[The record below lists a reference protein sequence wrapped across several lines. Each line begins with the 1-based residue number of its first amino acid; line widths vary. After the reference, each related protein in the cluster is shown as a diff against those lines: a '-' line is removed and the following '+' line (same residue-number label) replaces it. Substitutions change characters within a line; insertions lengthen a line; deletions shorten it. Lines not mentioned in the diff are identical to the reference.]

1 MHKRVFL
8 RAAVLGLTVVPWAG
22 CQTQQWTNPAALTLA
37 ARQQSLAQTPI
48 AKANQTKSNQ
58 PNHTPSAP
66 SMPGAPAM
74 LTKGHPSNSILNPA
88 ANEIALVQHTEPS
101 SDSYAVPREPLPPVY
116 SAQSNGPMMNGQ
128 MMSGPMMP
136 GPVGPTMMPPRS
148 HAAHSCP
155 SCSRVGQRYQP
166 VFSQFENGVDC
177 SPSTTVSC
185 GPCNP
190 VDSFAVPRQAD
201 PQEYLF
207 DGGDRG
213 PTVRLRKDDSL
224 SGLDTEDTVIQYET
238 ADGKSDVV
246 SGCRVAIYAPRFASV
261 RKRTSTAQNDV
272 AMRLRTTDQP
282 SGPGQFIDRL
292 PSVSVSRP
300 EKVVNQGNVNVIES
314 VRDRDQ
320 LLPAEMVLPMLVASE
335 AFKPYED
342 FTLIRNGDLKGTDL
356 ARFAKATAAARTWTN
371 VDELHVLIDGQETT
385 EITSKKQAEEFR
397 LYEYKGARIRL
408 CKVAS
413 EQMAN
418 PGDIISFTIRF
429 DNVGEQPLSKLVVTD
444 SLTPRLEYVEGSEKS
459 SVAAKFSTQPN
470 VAGSDVLRWELQDGL
485 KVGDGGLIRFDC
497 KVR

>member
-1 MHKRVFL
+1 MHKRIFV
-8 RAAVLGLTVVPWAG
+8 RAVVLGMTVVPWAG
-22 CQTQQWTNPAALTLA
+22 CQTQQLTTPTALNLT
-37 ARQQSLAQTPI
+37 ARQQSLAQTPL
-48 AKANQTKSNQ
+48 AKANQAKSNQ
-58 PNHTPSAP
+58 PSNLPNTVA
-66 SMPGAPAM
+66 MP
-74 LTKGHPSNSILNPA
+74 TKGHASNRAP
-88 ANEIALVQHTEPS
+88 NEIALVQYTEPS
-101 SDSYAVPREPLPPVY
+101 SDSYAVPREPLPPVH
-116 SAQSNGPMMNGQ
+116 SAYSNGPMMV
-128 MMSGPMMP
+128 GPVMP
-136 GPVGPTMMPPRS
+136 GHVGPTMMPPRS
-148 HAAHSCP
+148 MAAHSCP
-155 SCSRVGQRYQP
+155 SCSMIGQRYQP

-190 VDSFAVPRQAD
+190 VDAFAVPRQSD

-261 RKRTSTAQNDV
+261 RKRTSTAQSDV

-292 PSVSVSRP
+292 PSVSVSKP
-300 EKVVNQGNVNVIES
+300 EKLANQGNVNVIES

-320 LLPAEMVLPMLVASE
+320 LVPAEMVLPMLVASE

-342 FTLIRNGDLKGTDL
+342 FSLMRNGDLKGTDL
-356 ARFAKATAAARTWTN
+356 ARFAKAAAAARTWTN

-418 PGDIISFTIRF
+418 PGDTISFTIRF
-429 DNVGEQPLSKLVVTD
+429 DSPFPFYENAVRKRQNRTIVKLRSGHMIKMVIEVRVSKKVTGD
-444 SLTPRLEYVEGSEKS
+444 MSLLLES
-459 SVAAKFSTQPN
+459 
-470 VAGSDVLRWELQDGL
+470 
-485 KVGDGGLIRFDC
+485 
-497 KVR
+497 

>member
-1 MHKRVFL
+1 MNNPMHKRVFV
-8 RAAVLGLTVVPWAG
+8 RAVILGLTIVPWVG
-22 CQTQQWTNPAALTLA
+22 CQTQQLTNRTALHQT
-37 ARQQSLAQTPI
+37 ARQQSLAQTPL
-48 AKANQTKSNQ
+48 AKASQPKSNQ
-58 PNHTPSAP
+58 PSSLANATA
-66 SMPGAPAM
+66 MP
-74 LTKGHPSNSILNPA
+74 TRGHASQTVP
-88 ANEIALVQHTEPS
+88 NEIALVQHTEPS
-101 SDSYAVPREPLPPVY
+101 SDSYAVPREPLPTVY
-116 SAQSNGPMMNGQ
+116 SAHDNGPMMA
-128 MMSGPMMP
+128 GPMMS

-148 HAAHSCP
+148 MAAHSCP
-155 SCSRVGQRYQP
+155 SCSMIGQRYQP

-190 VDSFAVPRQAD
+190 VDSFAVPRQSD

-261 RKRTSTAQNDV
+261 RKRMSTAQSDV

-292 PSVSVSRP
+292 PTVSVSKP
-300 EKVVNQGNVNVIES
+300 EKLVNQGNVNVIES

-320 LLPAEMVLPMLVASE
+320 LVPAEMVLPMLVASE

-342 FTLIRNGDLKGTDL
+342 FSLMRNGDLKGTDL
-356 ARFAKATAAARTWTN
+356 ARFAKAAAAARTWTN

-470 VAGSDVLRWELQDGL
+470 AAGSDVLRWELQDGL
-485 KVGDGGLIRFDC
+485 KPGDGGLIRFDC

>member
-1 MHKRVFL
+1 MNNPMHKRVFV
-8 RAAVLGLTVVPWAG
+8 RAVILGLTIVPWVG
-22 CQTQQWTNPAALTLA
+22 CQTQQLTNPTALHQT
-37 ARQQSLAQTPI
+37 ARQQSLAQTPL
-48 AKANQTKSNQ
+48 AKASQPKSNQ
-58 PNHTPSAP
+58 PSSLAN
-66 SMPGAPAM
+66 APAM
-74 LTKGHPSNSILNPA
+74 PTKGHASHTEPS
-88 ANEIALVQHTEPS
+88 EIALVQYTEPS
-101 SDSYAVPREPLPPVY
+101 SDSYAVPREPLPTVY
-116 SAQSNGPMMNGQ
+116 SAHDNRPMMAGPMM
-128 MMSGPMMP
+128 S

-148 HAAHSCP
+148 MAAHSCP
-155 SCSRVGQRYQP
+155 SCSMIGQRYQP

-185 GPCNP
+185 GPCSP
-190 VDSFAVPRQAD
+190 VDSFAVPRQSD

-261 RKRTSTAQNDV
+261 RKRMSTAQSDV

-292 PSVSVSRP
+292 PSVSVSKP
-300 EKVVNQGNVNVIES
+300 EKLVNQGNVNVIES

-320 LLPAEMVLPMLVASE
+320 LVPAEMVLPMLVASE

-342 FTLIRNGDLKGTDL
+342 FSLMRNGDLKGTDL
-356 ARFAKATAAARTWTN
+356 ARFAKAAAAARTWTN

-470 VAGSDVLRWELQDGL
+470 AAGSDVLRWELQDGL
-485 KVGDGGLIRFDC
+485 KPGDGGLIRFDC

>member
-1 MHKRVFL
+1 MHKRVFV
-8 RAAVLGLTVVPWAG
+8 RAVILGMTVVPWAG
-22 CQTQQWTNPAALTLA
+22 CQTQQLTNPTALHQT
-37 ARQQSLAQTPI
+37 ARQQSLAQTPL
-48 AKANQTKSNQ
+48 AQANLAKSNQ
-58 PNHTPSAP
+58 PSSSA
-66 SMPGAPAM
+66 SARAMPTSGHASHAAP
-74 LTKGHPSNSILNPA
+74 
-88 ANEIALVQHTEPS
+88 NEIALVQYTEPS
-101 SDSYAVPREPLPPVY
+101 SDSYAVPREPLPQVY
-116 SAQSNGPMMNGQ
+116 SAYGNGPMA
-128 MMSGPMMP
+128 SGPMMTGP
-136 GPVGPTMMPPRS
+136 MVTGPVGPTMMPPRS
-148 HAAHSCP
+148 MAAHSCP
-155 SCSRVGQRYQP
+155 SCSMIGQRYQP

-190 VDSFAVPRQAD
+190 VDAFAVPRQSD

-261 RKRTSTAQNDV
+261 RKRTSTAQSDV

-292 PSVSVSRP
+292 PSVSVSKP
-300 EKVVNQGNVNVIES
+300 EKLVNQGNVNVIES

-320 LLPAEMVLPMLVASE
+320 LVPAEMVLPMLVASE

-342 FTLIRNGDLKGTDL
+342 FSLMRNGDLKGTDL

-371 VDELHVLIDGQETT
+371 VDELRVLIDGQETT

-470 VAGSDVLRWELQDGL
+470 AAGSDVLRWELQDGL
-485 KVGDGGLIRFDC
+485 KAGDGGLIRFDC

>member
-1 MHKRVFL
+1 MHKRVFV
-8 RAAVLGLTVVPWAG
+8 RTVILGLTVVPWAG
-22 CQTQQWTNPAALTLA
+22 CQTQQLTNSKVLHQT
-37 ARQQSLAQTPI
+37 ARQQSLAQTPL
-48 AKANQTKSNQ
+48 AKANLDKSNQ
-58 PNHTPSAP
+58 PSRSATA
-66 SMPGAPAM
+66 STMPTA
-74 LTKGHPSNSILNPA
+74 GHASLA
-88 ANEIALVQHTEPS
+88 TTNEIALVQYTEPS

-116 SAQSNGPMMNGQ
+116 SAYGNGPMTAGP
-128 MMSGPMMP
+128 MMAGPMMP

-148 HAAHSCP
+148 MAAHSCP
-155 SCSRVGQRYQP
+155 SCSMIGQRYQP

-190 VDSFAVPRQAD
+190 VDAFAVPRQSD

-261 RKRTSTAQNDV
+261 RKRTSTAQSDV

-292 PSVSVSRP
+292 PSVSVSKP
-300 EKVVNQGNVNVIES
+300 EKLVNQGNVNVIES

-320 LLPAEMVLPMLVASE
+320 LVPAEMVLPMLVASE

-342 FTLIRNGDLKGTDL
+342 FSLMRNGDLKGTDL
-356 ARFAKATAAARTWTN
+356 ARFAKAAAAARTWTN
-371 VDELHVLIDGQETT
+371 VDELQVLIDGQETT

-470 VAGSDVLRWELQDGL
+470 AAGSDVLRWELQDGL
-485 KVGDGGLIRFDC
+485 KAGDGGLIRFDC

>member
-1 MHKRVFL
+1 MNNPMHKRVFV
-8 RAAVLGLTVVPWAG
+8 RAVILGLTIVPWVG
-22 CQTQQWTNPAALTLA
+22 CQTQQLTNPTALHQT
-37 ARQQSLAQTPI
+37 ARQQSLAQTPL
-48 AKANQTKSNQ
+48 AKASQPKSNQ
-58 PNHTPSAP
+58 PSSLAN
-66 SMPGAPAM
+66 APAM
-74 LTKGHPSNSILNPA
+74 PTKGHASHTEPS
-88 ANEIALVQHTEPS
+88 EIALVQYTEPS
-101 SDSYAVPREPLPPVY
+101 SDSYAVPREPLPTVY
-116 SAQSNGPMMNGQ
+116 SAHDNRPMMAGPMM
-128 MMSGPMMP
+128 S

-148 HAAHSCP
+148 MAAHSCP
-155 SCSRVGQRYQP
+155 SCSMIGQRYQP

-190 VDSFAVPRQAD
+190 VDSFAAPRQSD

-261 RKRTSTAQNDV
+261 RKRMSTAQSDV

-292 PSVSVSRP
+292 PSVSVSKP
-300 EKVVNQGNVNVIES
+300 EKLANQGNVNVIES

-320 LLPAEMVLPMLVASE
+320 LVPAEMVLPMLVASE

-342 FTLIRNGDLKGTDL
+342 FSLMRNGDLKGTDL
-356 ARFAKATAAARTWTN
+356 ARFAKAAAAARTWTN

-470 VAGSDVLRWELQDGL
+470 AAGSDVLRWELQDGL
-485 KVGDGGLIRFDC
+485 KPGDGGLIRFDC

>member
-1 MHKRVFL
+1 MHKRSFV
-8 RAAVLGLTVVPWAG
+8 RAVILGLCVVPWVG
-22 CQTQQWTNPAALTLA
+22 CQTQQLANPTALGLT
-37 ARQQSLAQTPI
+37 ARQKSLAQTPI
-48 AKANQTKSNQ
+48 AKANQTNSKQ
-58 PNHTPSAP
+58 TIPNATSPIAT
-66 SMPGAPAM
+66 GQ
-74 LTKGHPSNSILNPA
+74 PSNSVRNPVG
-88 ANEIALVQHTEPS
+88 NEIALIQYTEPS
-101 SDSYAVPREPLPPVY
+101 ADSYAVPREPLPPVY
-116 SAQSNGPMMNGQ
+116 SAYGNEPMMSGAVPGPMMNGPV
-128 MMSGPMMP
+128 MN

-148 HAAHSCP
+148 VAAHSCP
-155 SCSRVGQRYQP
+155 SCSMVGQRYQP

-177 SPSTTVSC
+177 SPTTSVSC

-190 VDSFAVPRQAD
+190 VESFAVPRQTD

-261 RKRTSTAQNDV
+261 RKRTGTAQSDV

-292 PSVSVSRP
+292 PSVSVSKP

-320 LLPAEMVLPMLVASE
+320 LVPAEMVLPMLVASE
-335 AFKPYED
+335 AFKPFED
-342 FTLIRNGDLKGTDL
+342 FSLIRNGDMKGTDL

-371 VDELHVLIDGQETT
+371 VDELQVLIDGQETT
-385 EITSKKQAEEFR
+385 EITSKKHAEEFR
-397 LYEYKGARIRL
+397 LYEFKGARIRL

-459 SVAAKFSTQPN
+459 SVASKFQTQPN
-470 VAGSDVLRWELQDGL
+470 AAGSDVLRWELQDGL
-485 KVGDGGLIRFDC
+485 KPGEGGLIRFDC

>member
-1 MHKRVFL
+1 MNNPMHKRVFV
-8 RAAVLGLTVVPWAG
+8 RAVILGMTVVPWTG
-22 CQTQQWTNPAALTLA
+22 CQTQQLTNPSALHQT
-37 ARQQSLAQTPI
+37 ARQQSLAQTPL
-48 AKANQTKSNQ
+48 AKANLAKSNQ
-58 PNHTPSAP
+58 PSGSASAP
-66 SMPGAPAM
+66 AIPTNGHVSHAAP
-74 LTKGHPSNSILNPA
+74 
-88 ANEIALVQHTEPS
+88 NEIALVQYTEPS

-116 SAQSNGPMMNGQ
+116 SAYGNGPMASGPMTA
-128 MMSGPMMP
+128 GPMMP
-136 GPVGPTMMPPRS
+136 GSVGPTMMPPRS
-148 HAAHSCP
+148 MAAHSCP
-155 SCSRVGQRYQP
+155 SCSMVGQRYQP

-190 VDSFAVPRQAD
+190 VDAFAVPRQSD

-261 RKRTSTAQNDV
+261 RKRTSTAQSDV

-292 PSVSVSRP
+292 PSVSVSKP
-300 EKVVNQGNVNVIES
+300 EKLVNQGNVNVIES

-320 LLPAEMVLPMLVASE
+320 LVPAEMVLPMLVASE

-342 FTLIRNGDLKGTDL
+342 FSLMRNVDLKGTDL
-356 ARFAKATAAARTWTN
+356 ARFAKAAAAARTWTN

-470 VAGSDVLRWELQDGL
+470 AAGSDVLRWELQDGL
-485 KVGDGGLIRFDC
+485 KAGDGGLIRFDC